1 MKVFSETRNGELWV
15 KPVGA
20 LDAAGA
26 RVLREHA
33 DELEH
38 APQSDIAVDLSDVP
52 FVDSSGLGVLIA
64 LAKRAM
70 RGTGRLRLVGAGE
83 QPRRLVQLTQ
93 LDRFFHLEPD
103 APRTSPPP
111 ST

>member
-1 MKVFSETRNGELWV
+1 MKVLSETRNGELWV

-26 RVLREHA
+26 RVLREHT
-33 DELEH
+33 DDLEYT
-38 APQSDIAVDLSDVP
+38 PSSDIAVDLSDVP

-70 RGTGRLRLVGAGE
+70 RGSGRLRLVGAGE

-93 LDRFFHLEPD
+93 LDRFLHLEPE
-103 APRTSPPP
+103 SPSP
-111 ST
+111 SPSH

>member
-33 DELEH
+33 DQLED
-38 APQSDIAVDLSDVP
+38 STSSNIAVDLSDVP

-70 RGTGRLRLVGAGE
+70 RGAGQLRIVGAGE
-83 QPRRLVQLTQ
+83 QPRRLVHLTQ
-93 LDRFFHLEPD
+93 LDRFFQLEPE
-103 APRTSPPP
+103 AP
-111 ST
+111 STLP

>member
-1 MKVFSETRNGELWV
+1 VKVHTERRNGELWV

-26 RVLREHA
+26 RVLRDHA
-33 DELEH
+33 EDLEDEDTSNIS
-38 APQSDIAVDLSDVP
+38 ADLTDVP

-64 LAKRAM
+64 LGKRAM
-70 RGTGRLRLVGAGE
+70 RRGGRLRLVGAGE

-93 LDRFFHLEPD
+93 LHRFFQLEPEG
-103 APRTSPPP
+103 APTSSP
-111 ST
+111 